1 MGAKVVALTA
11 VPEHDDRAVE
21 QAIEHMTPTH
31 LLCRDLGH
39 FWDLWSLKRQRGG
52 FLREMRCG
60 RCETLR
66 QQDLNGRG
74 AVVSNHYVYPEGYLV
89 HGMGRLTGTDRDR
102 LRLASVLSLL
112 PKSRRGARGA

>member
-1 MGAKVVALTA
+1 MGATLVALKSA
-11 VPEHDDRAVE
+11 PEHDDRAVE

-39 FWDLWSLKRQRGG
+39 YWEPWSLKRQRGG

-74 AVVSNHYVYPEGYLV
+74 AVVSSHYVYSEGYLV
-89 HGMGRLTGTDRDR
+89 HGMGRLTGQDRDR

-112 PKSRRGARGA
+112 KSRRGAHSA